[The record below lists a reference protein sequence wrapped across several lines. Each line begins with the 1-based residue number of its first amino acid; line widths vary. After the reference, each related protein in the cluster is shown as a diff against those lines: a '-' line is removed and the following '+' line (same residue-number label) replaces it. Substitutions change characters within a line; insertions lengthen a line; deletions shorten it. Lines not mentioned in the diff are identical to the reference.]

1 MIDIANMEN
10 KQLTIPDIRE
20 YFEFH
25 YPYVNM
31 GYLEDKTIENFMKR
45 DYIKDLSNDRKLDCL
60 YDYIVSQGLTEVNE

>member
-1 MIDIANMEN
+1 MDIANMEN
-10 KQLTIPDIRE
+10 TQLTIPAIRE

-45 DYIKDLSNDRKLDCL
+45 DYIKGLDNDRKLDCL